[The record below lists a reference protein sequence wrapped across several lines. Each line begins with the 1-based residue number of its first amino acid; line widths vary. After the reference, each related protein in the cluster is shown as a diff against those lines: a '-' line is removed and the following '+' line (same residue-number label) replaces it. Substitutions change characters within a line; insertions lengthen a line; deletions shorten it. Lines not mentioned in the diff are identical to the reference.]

1 MPISFY
7 NTLTRKKEKFIPISA
22 DKVTIY
28 SCGPTVY
35 NSPHIGNL
43 RAFVFVDILVRY
55 LRYRGY
61 NVVNVMNLTD
71 VEDKSI
77 KASIEAKTPI
87 TQFTQKY
94 IDLFFSDIKEMGCIP
109 STYYPRA
116 TDNIPE
122 MIEIIKA
129 LTENKHTYVADGSV
143 YFKISSFK
151 DYGKLANLD
160 IKTLKKNADGR
171 LSLDEYEKE
180 DAKDFVVWKA
190 HSESDGEV
198 FWESPF
204 GKGRPGWH
212 IECSA
217 MSTKYLGQPIDI
229 HTGGVDLIFP
239 HHTNE
244 IAQSEGATKKKF
256 VNYWLHSEHLKV
268 DGKKMSKS
276 LGNFYT
282 LNDIKKL
289 GFSPLALRY
298 FFVSNNYRVQINYTN
313 DVMVSST
320 NSIKKLNDFVFFL
333 KNIKSSTGDDANCI
347 IEESREKFI
356 QAMDDDLNSPIAFS
370 SIFDLISKTYKIN
383 LSKESAS
390 NILDYL
396 REINSILGIIDFS
409 SEEGDID
416 LEIEQLIEKR
426 DMARK
431 AKDFKTAD
439 NIRDELLKRNIELID
454 SPQGTIF
461 RRNK

>member
-1 MPISFY
+1 
-7 NTLTRKKEKFIPISA
+7 
-22 DKVTIY
+22 
-28 SCGPTVY
+28 
-35 NSPHIGNL
+35 
-43 RAFVFVDILVRY
+43 
-55 LRYRGY
+55 
-61 NVVNVMNLTD
+61 
-71 VEDKSI
+71 
-77 KASIEAKTPI
+77 
-87 TQFTQKY
+87 
-94 IDLFFSDIKEMGCIP
+94 
-109 STYYPRA
+109 
-116 TDNIPE
+116 
-122 MIEIIKA
+122 
-129 LTENKHTYVADGSV
+129 
-143 YFKISSFK
+143 
-151 DYGKLANLD
+151 
-160 IKTLKKNADGR
+160 
-171 LSLDEYEKE
+171 LDEYEKE

-276 LGNFYT
+276 SGNFYT

>member
-7 NTLTRKKEKFIPISA
+7 NTLSRKKEKFVPLSA

-71 VEDKSI
+71 VDDKSI
-77 KASIEAKTPI
+77 KASMEANTPI
-87 TQFTQKY
+87 REFTQKY
-94 IDLFFSDIKEMGCIP
+94 IDRFFSDIKEMGCVP
-109 STYYPRA
+109 ATYYPRA

-122 MIEIIKA
+122 MLEIIKA
-129 LTENKHTYVADGSV
+129 LKENKHTYVVDGSI
-143 YFKISSFK
+143 YFRISSVK

-160 IKTLKKNADGR
+160 LNTLKENADGR
-171 LSLDEYEKE
+171 LSSDEYEKE
-180 DAKDFVVWKA
+180 DAKDFVLWKA
-190 HSESDGEV
+190 HSEPDGEV

-244 IAQSEGATKKKF
+244 IAQSEGAKNKKF

-282 LNDIKKL
+282 FDDVKKL

-333 KNIKSSTGDDANCI
+333 KNIKSKTGDSANQI
-347 IEESREKFI
+347 IDEARERFI
-356 QAMDDDLNSPIAFS
+356 EAMDDDLNTPVAFACL
-370 SIFDLISKTYKIN
+370 FDLISKAYKLN
-383 LSKESAS
+383 LSEDSAS
-390 NILDYL
+390 NILDFL
-396 REINSILGIIDFS
+396 KEVNNTIGVIDFS
-409 SEEGDID
+409 DNTSDID
-416 LEIEQLIEKR
+416 LEIEQMIEKR
-426 DMARK
+426 DLARK
-431 AKDFKTAD
+431 AKDFETAD
-439 NIRDELLKRNIELID
+439 KIRDELLKKGIELID
-454 SPQGTIF
+454 SVQGTIF
-461 RRNK
+461 RRVK